1 MRDERDKNSER
12 AAHTKVSAAAVAALR
27 PREWV
32 QGHLRS
38 LSGSLVHLV
47 APSDEQSSPSRVPL
61 PEGTIPVGVGLLVAG
76 LASFAF
82 LRVGK
87 NALGGDEAFSPVLS
101 LWFATFALAPGFFLP
116 LEQELGRAI
125 SARRALGQGARPV
138 VRKVVLLGVG
148 LAAIVV
154 TVILAA
160 SPWITESYFGGDWV
174 MLVALVIAFASYA
187 PVHLAR
193 GIASGSGRFRAYA
206 VVMGADGAVR
216 VLLCIVLA
224 IIGIKTVGPYGMAVA
239 VAPLAGFFYVYA
251 RGQLRTEDG
260 PPASW
265 HEVTPNLGWL
275 LLGSVF
281 AAGLVNA
288 GPVAANLMA
297 DGNEKELVTQFG
309 YAVLLSRIPLFL
321 FQAVQAALLPRLAR
335 LAARNEF
342 DEFRNGFKKL
352 MFVVLAVGM
361 AGVAGSFFVGPFVI
375 EKMYAVDISSRTL
388 AMLALG
394 SAAYMFALALA
405 QAVIALNGHALV
417 GVGWGLGMVTFVL
430 VTWLSSDDL
439 FRRIEYGLVAS
450 SVAALIAFAI
460 ALRYKLRTGSLPTNE
475 SMMEAIIDMPFE
487 S

>member
-1 MRDERDKNSER
+1 M
-12 AAHTKVSAAAVAALR
+12 
-27 PREWV
+27 
-32 QGHLRS
+32 
-38 LSGSLVHLV
+38 
-47 APSDEQSSPSRVPL
+47 
-61 PEGTIPVGVGLLVAG
+61 VAG

-138 VRKVVLLGVG
+138 VRKVVLLGMG
-148 LAAIVV
+148 LAAVVV
-154 TVILAA
+154 TLILVA
-160 SPWITESYFGGDWV
+160 SPWITESYFDGDWV

-193 GIASGSGRFRAYA
+193 GIASGSGRFKAYA

-224 IIGIKTVGPYGMAVA
+224 IVGIKTVGPYGMAVA
-239 VAPLAGFFYVYA
+239 LAPLAGFFYVYW
-251 RGQLRTEDG
+251 RGQLTTEDG

-265 HEVTPNLGWL
+265 QEVTPNLGWL

-297 DGNEKELVTQFG
+297 DGSQKELVTQFG

-342 DEFRNGFKKL
+342 DEFRSGFRKL
-352 MFVVLAVGM
+352 MVIVLAVGL
-361 AGVAGSFFVGPFVI
+361 AGVAGSYVLGPFVI
-375 EKMYAVDISSRTL
+375 EKMYAVDISQRTL

-394 SAAYMFALALA
+394 SAGYMFALALA

-417 GVGWGLGMVTFVL
+417 GVGWGLGMAAFVL

-439 FRRIEYGLVAS
+439 FRRIEFGLVAS

-460 ALRYKLRTGSLPTNE
+460 SLRYKLRTGSEPT
-475 SMMEAIIDMPFE
+475 SASVMEAIIDMPFE

>member
-1 MRDERDKNSER
+1 M
-12 AAHTKVSAAAVAALR
+12 
-27 PREWV
+27 P
-32 QGHLRS
+32 GHLPSRP
-38 LSGSLVHLV
+38 GSLVHLV
-47 APSDEQSSPSRVPL
+47 APSDEQSSSSRVPL

-138 VRKVVLLGVG
+138 VRKVVLLGIA

-154 TVILAA
+154 TVILLA

-224 IIGIKTVGPYGMAVA
+224 IVGIKTVGPYGMAVA
-239 VAPLAGFFYVYA
+239 VAPLAGFFYVFA

-265 HEVTPNLGWL
+265 QEVTPNLGWL

-297 DGNEKELVTQFG
+297 NEGEKELVTQFG

-342 DEFRNGFKKL
+342 DEFRSGFRKL
-352 MFVVLAVGM
+352 MIIVLAVGF
-361 AGVAGSFFVGPFVI
+361 AGVAGSFLLGPFII

-394 SAAYMFALALA
+394 SAGYMFALALA

-417 GVGWGLGMVTFVL
+417 GLGWGLGMVSFVV

-439 FRRIEYGLVAS
+439 FRRIEFGLVAS
-450 SVAALIAFAI
+450 SVAALIAFSI
-460 ALRYKLRTGSLPTNE
+460 ALRYKLRTGSVPTNE